1 MHSLCIPSVDSD
13 GANVQEALPPP
24 QHIPPEL
31 RSSFTA
37 TLDAIMEL
45 VDVMEPNL
53 HKVFLLVDKEKLD
66 EMIGIVRT
74 LAASSSRETLS
85 FIM

>member
-1 MHSLCIPSVDSD
+1 
-13 GANVQEALPPP
+13 
-24 QHIPPEL
+24 
-31 RSSFTA
+31 
-37 TLDAIMEL
+37 MEL
-45 VDVMEPNL
+45 VDAMEPNL

>member
-1 MHSLCIPSVDSD
+1 
-13 GANVQEALPPP
+13 
-24 QHIPPEL
+24 
-31 RSSFTA
+31 
-37 TLDAIMEL
+37 MEL

-74 LAASSSRETLS
+74 LAANSSLGTLKA
-85 FIM
+85 IM